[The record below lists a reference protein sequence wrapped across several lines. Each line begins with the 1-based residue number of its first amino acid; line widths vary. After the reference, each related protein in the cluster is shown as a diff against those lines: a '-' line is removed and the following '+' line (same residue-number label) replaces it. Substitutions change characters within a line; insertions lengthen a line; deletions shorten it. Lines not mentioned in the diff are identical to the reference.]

1 MASII
6 QFTDAKV
13 ELNPAWLKS
22 FDSKKTTA
30 LEQTG
35 DSLLTDLIM
44 SQTMPFDTGALQNL
58 LTYIDYELAKD
69 GTIRLISMGPYARR
83 LYFNPDFNF
92 RQDKNPHAGGRWLDP
107 YLPGHSKGMF
117 IPRVFAMHM
126 KKLMGG

>member
-1 MASII
+1 MIKVV
-6 QFTDAKV
+6 DVKV
-13 ELNPAWLKS
+13 EINPRWMS
-22 FDSKKTTA
+22 QFDAKKTTA
-30 LEQTG
+30 LKQTG

-58 LTYIDYELAKD
+58 LTYVDYELAKD

-107 YLPGHSKGMF
+107 YLPGHAKGMF
-117 IPRVFAMHM
+117 VPRVFAMHL

>member
-6 QFTDAKV
+6 QFTDVKV

-69 GTIRLISMGPYARR
+69 GTIRLISMGPYGGACTSIR
-83 LYFNPDFNF
+83 L
-92 RQDKNPHAGGRWLDP
+92 
-107 YLPGHSKGMF
+107 
-117 IPRVFAMHM
+117 
-126 KKLMGG
+126 